1 MTPVSAPSLHLDR
14 LCSLE
19 DRQALEALVVG
30 VLSPPADFPRLYSRL
45 RQEEVGKPSGD
56 GFTDALSS
64 HGLTGR
70 ADERLARDTAQ
81 AYLAW
86 TGGGLRQYFLAQSQ
100 SMLEWAARLHL
111 KDGSPVWSPRAWVE
125 TAEAL
130 EAAPDLLC
138 LVIEKAPTAAWP
150 TWRSAFGLER
160 YWSQA
165 WSTWEG
171 CFFRSPALALRWLDE
186 LLAARPKDASDGHA
200 LENLRARLSVALE
213 VGSDHAGLLAQL
225 DQRLA
230 AEGAM
235 VHLEAVDWSF
245 VLFDGQKPK
254 TPAAV
259 REAFLAFLRKNE
271 QATRRW
277 LELSV
282 SSPNSVSNTLNP
294 RSTLRHARVALAVMA
309 HHGQATVQQFRGVL
323 ALVARSEKSPLV
335 REWLAAVDS
344 VLVKEWGQKLADEKP
359 KPKKKKAANRAK
371 LVAPAP
377 VSDVK
382 PSPAKTPV
390 TEEIPRFAPR

>member
-186 LLAARPKDASDGHA
+186 LLAARPKDANDGHA

>member
-359 KPKKKKAANRAK
+359 KPKKKKAASRAK

>member
-359 KPKKKKAANRAK
+359 KPKKKKSANRAK